1 MKARNIIGLAVAA
14 LTFVPAAVAQ
24 DAAGDKPASPKLKA
38 VVLMPNSKKLQELEI
53 ERSDGKDNFFYI
65 EKSTVT
71 EMQMPVASCKPFV
84 LQTPA
89 DLAAA
94 VNSFR
99 EGDIAAARKKC
110 AAVKT
115 KYANYAGLPG
125 SPVTI
130 AGITEI
136 NCAVRM
142 QDWAALKTLVAE
154 FPSADA
160 LTGADAMCLKVAA
173 IMADISDSPKSLDT
187 QKAAIEE
194 LLKDKKAAKAIN
206 SEMYGWLRYAL
217 ARANAAKLTEEDL
230 NGTIPEDKVKFAD
243 AAIDNFC
250 QCVAA
255 THGIAPELPV
265 DSLKRA
271 MTILYA
277 MPGVKDYKPATP
289 MTKQTWA
296 NAPANFKDAVA
307 MANLLKLVYAP
318 DEKIELADKLAP
330 FYYNTGKDKP
340 KKDAAPAEEGK

>member
-24 DAAGDKPASPKLKA
+24 DAAGDKSDAVKMKA
-38 VVLMPNSKKLQELEI
+38 VLLMPNTKKLTEKEI
-53 ERSDGKDNFFYI
+53 TRSDGKDNFFYI
-65 EKSTVT
+65 QDGTDQ
-71 EMQMPVASCKPFV
+71 EMQMSVAACKPFV

-89 DLAAA
+89 DLASA
-94 VNSFR
+94 VNTFR

-110 AAVKT
+110 AAVKA
-115 KYANYAGLPG
+115 KYANFAGLPG

-130 AGITEI
+130 AGIAEI

-142 QDWAALKTLVAE
+142 QDWAALKTLVAN

-340 KKDAAPAEEGK
+340 KKEAAAEEGK